1 MTITQEEGNEIAEKV
16 LASWTAG
23 FVKNNHSETMKGLF
37 ADKLA
42 WSWPE
47 GTVFISLLVY
57 SIPYL
62 ICLYFF

>member
-47 GTVFISLLVY
+47 GTVCIYLLVNF
-57 SIPYL
+57 ILYL
-62 ICLYFF
+62 